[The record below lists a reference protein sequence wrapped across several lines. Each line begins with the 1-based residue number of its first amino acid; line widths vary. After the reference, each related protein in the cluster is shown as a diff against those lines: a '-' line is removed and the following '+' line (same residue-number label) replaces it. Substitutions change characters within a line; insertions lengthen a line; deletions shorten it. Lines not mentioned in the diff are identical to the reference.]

1 MVARTQRRQKTEI
14 RQAEIADAA
23 GAVMVRR
30 GSEHIT
36 IKEIA
41 REIRL
46 SEGAIYRHFRNKR
59 DILSLMVE
67 HAEDSLLNDIDRS
80 FKRGRT
86 PLRILETALQKHVSS
101 IKQRQGVSF
110 QVIAEVVSL
119 GDKKLNKQ
127 ASEALDAYTS
137 RIRDLLS
144 SGIKA
149 GEVRKEVDP
158 GAAASL
164 VASMIQG
171 LVNSWFLSNRDFNL
185 EERFEVLWA
194 ILRKALATE
203 DARPRGTRDG
213 PP

>member
-1 MVARTQRRQKTEI
+1 MVARTQRRQRTEI
-14 RQAEIADAA
+14 RRAEIADAA
-23 GAVMVRR
+23 GSVMVRR

-41 REIRL
+41 REISL

-80 FKRGRT
+80 FKPGRT
-86 PLRILETALQKHVSS
+86 PLQILETALQKHVSS
-101 IKQRQGVSF
+101 IRQRQGVSF

-119 GDKKLNKQ
+119 GDKKLNEQ

-137 RIRDLLS
+137 RIRGLLS

-158 GAAASL
+158 KAAALL

-185 EERFEVLWA
+185 EERYEVLWD

-203 DARPRGTRDG
+203 DAKPRGTRDG

>member
-1 MVARTQRRQKTEI
+1 M
-14 RQAEIADAA
+14 ADAA
-23 GAVMVRR
+23 GAIMATR

-41 REIRL
+41 KEIRL

-59 DILSLMVE
+59 DILALMVE

-80 FKRGRT
+80 SIPGRT
-86 PLRILETALQKHVSS
+86 PLQILEKALQNHVSS
-101 IKQRQGVSF
+101 IRQRQGVSF

-127 ASEALDAYTS
+127 ASQALDHYTS

-149 GEVRKEVDP
+149 GEIRKEVDP
-158 GAAASL
+158 EAAAL
-164 VASMIQG
+164 MVASMIQG

-185 EERFEVLWA
+185 EERYEALWD
-194 ILRKALATE
+194 ILRKALAREE
-203 DARPRGTRDG
+203 D

>member
-1 MVARTQRRQKTEI
+1 MAARIKRRQRTEI
-14 RQAEIADAA
+14 RRAEIADAA
-23 GAVMVRR
+23 GSVMMRR

-67 HAEDSLLNDIDRS
+67 HAEDSLLNDIDKSVRP
-80 FKRGRT
+80 GRT
-86 PLRILETALQKHVSS
+86 PLQILEKSLQNHVSS
-101 IKQRQGVSF
+101 IERRQGVSF

-119 GDKKLNKQ
+119 GDKKLNEE
-127 ASEALDAYTS
+127 ASEGLARYTG
-137 RIRDLLS
+137 RIGDLLS

-158 GAAASL
+158 EAAALL

-171 LVNSWFLSNRDFNL
+171 LVNSWFLSNRDFDL
-185 EERFEVLWA
+185 EERYEVLWG
-194 ILRKALATE
+194 ILRKALARD
-203 DARPRGTRDG
+203 DARLHGT
-213 PP
+213 